1 MTKTLIAVLLS
12 TLLATSALGEDS
24 HKNFIVTID
33 GQDFEINP
41 GDAITGKS
49 KSGAEIKLALKRKEF
64 STFEQ
69 GDLSFEYRS
78 DLSVASSDIA
88 SDIHQHLVASA
99 VGSLVIVQ
107 QYDKINP
114 GKLADFMLTQFAEG
128 SADPLSKLEKT
139 EFSRTLS
146 DGTILKGL
154 KASLKSEKEDVAI
167 EVLAADQGIGG
178 IVAISRYNND
188 ADQAEK
194 TIIDRFWKTLRL
206 KK

>member
-1 MTKTLIAVLLS
+1 MTKTLVSALLYAF
-12 TLLATSALGEDS
+12 LATAAFSEDS

-33 GQDFEINP
+33 GQEFEINP
-41 GDAITGKS
+41 GDVVTGKS
-49 KSGAEIKLALKRKEF
+49 KSGADIKVELKRKEF

-99 VGSLVIVQ
+99 VGTLMIVQ

-114 GKLADFMLTQFAEG
+114 GGLAEFMLKQFTDG
-128 SADPLSKLEKT
+128 SGEPLEKMDKT

-154 KASLKSEKEDVAI
+154 KASAPEKDGTSF
-167 EVLAADQGIGG
+167 EVLAADQGVGG
-178 IVAISRYNND
+178 VVAVTRISND
-188 ADQAEK
+188 ADK
-194 TIIDRFWKTLRL
+194 TEQPIIDRFWQTLRL

>member
-1 MTKTLIAVLLS
+1 MTKTLIAAFICA
-12 TLLATSALGEDS
+12 LLATTAFSEDS
-24 HKNFIVTID
+24 HKNFIVTLD

-41 GDAITGKS
+41 GDAITAKS

-128 SADPLSKLEKT
+128 SGDPLSKLEKT
-139 EFSRTLS
+139 EFSRTLG
-146 DGTILKGL
+146 DGTILKGP
-154 KASLKSEKEDVAI
+154 KASLKSEKDDVAI
-167 EVLAADQGIGG
+167 EVLAADQGVGG
-178 IVAISRYNND
+178 IVAISRFNND
-188 ADQAEK
+188 ANADEK
-194 TIIDRFWKTLRL
+194 KIIDRFWTTLKI